1 MPAPSDAYL
10 QRFNEQ
16 VAQERFETD
25 VRLWLE
31 REFGTTSLDQQ
42 DQDDLRF

>member
-1 MPAPSDAYL
+1 MSAPSDAYL
-10 QRFNEQ
+10 QRFNEKTS
-16 VAQERFETD
+16 QERFETD

-31 REFGTTSLDQQ
+31 REFGTSSPDQQ